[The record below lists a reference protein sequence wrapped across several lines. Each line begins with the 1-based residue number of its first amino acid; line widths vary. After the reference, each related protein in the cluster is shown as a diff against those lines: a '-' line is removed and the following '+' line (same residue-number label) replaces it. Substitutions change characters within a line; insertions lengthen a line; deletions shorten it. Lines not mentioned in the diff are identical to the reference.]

1 MIPTTLAS
9 TGNEEAQVVSLLV
22 ILAVAAAVTM
32 VLRRFRLSTIPGYVI
47 AGALVG
53 PHALALIGD
62 PESVKLISGVAILLL
77 MFTIGLHLD
86 IGSIRVGLR
95 QILLLGALTTLAS
108 TLVGWAAA
116 IIAGLSPPI
125 ALTIAMAF
133 SMSSTAVGLRLLQQ
147 RRQIHSMHGRIAFG
161 ILIVQDMLALV
172 VLGVLPLVAAWAG
185 VRPQTPTPDAVADA
199 AAPAPLRMLLHAA
212 TALGGIAL
220 LIALG
225 RRLLPRLLREAAKD
239 SSSETLLVL
248 SAAVA
253 LGAAALTRY
262 LGFSPELGAFLAG
275 FLLAATPFKYQL
287 SGQLAPMRDLFM
299 AVFFTTVGLQLDGR
313 ELLRNWEIIL
323 LGLPALLIAKG
334 LIIGVGSWLSGATPA
349 TSFMTGVG
357 LSQASEFS
365 LVVLAVA
372 GGAGGL
378 GIVDDTLMGQAVAL
392 VVLSLALAPTL
403 YELAERWQGRFAK
416 LPTAKWMKNSPLSG
430 EGTASGHAAPG
441 ARHIIIAGFG
451 VVGRNLA
458 EHFGAAGLPFTIV
471 ELNPTTVSRQRKLG
485 RSIIFGDVANPEVL
499 ETAGIH
505 CAEAVILTIPDD
517 EATLRAC
524 RSIRQMAPKVFIAA
538 RTANLSRAIVA
549 TDLGADHVTV
559 EEVATAQEMAR
570 QVMSR
575 LESRRAASE
584 AAATE
589 PAPPAAIAHEDAG
602 ESAA

>member
-1 MIPTTLAS
+1 M
-9 TGNEEAQVVSLLV
+9 
-22 ILAVAAAVTM
+22 
-32 VLRRFRLSTIPGYVI
+32 
-47 AGALVG
+47 
-53 PHALALIGD
+53 
-62 PESVKLISGVAILLL
+62 
-77 MFTIGLHLD
+77 
-86 IGSIRVGLR
+86 
-95 QILLLGALTTLAS
+95 
-108 TLVGWAAA
+108 
-116 IIAGLSPPI
+116 
-125 ALTIAMAF
+125 AM

-147 RRQIHSMHGRIAFG
+147 RRQMHSMHGRIAFG

-185 VRPQTPTPDAVADA
+185 VHPSTPAPDTSADA
-199 AAPAPLRMLLHAA
+199 GTPAPLRMLLHAA
-212 TALGGIAL
+212 TALAGIAV
-220 LIALG
+220 LIAVG
-225 RRLLPRLLREAAKD
+225 RRVLPRLLREAAKD

-253 LGAAALTRY
+253 LGAAALTRF

-287 SGQLAPMRDLFM
+287 SGQLAPMRDLFL

-313 ELLRNWEIIL
+313 ELVRNWEVIL
-323 LGLPALLIAKG
+323 LGLPALLVCKS
-334 LIIGVGSWLSGATPA
+334 LIIGVGSWLSGATPPTA
-349 TSFMTGVG
+349 FMTGVG
-357 LSQASEFS
+357 LSQASEFT

-372 GGAGGL
+372 GGAGGAGGL
-378 GIVDDTLMGQAVAL
+378 GIIDDTLMGQAVTL

-403 YELAERWQGRFAK
+403 YQLAERWQERFAK
-416 LPTAKWMKNSPLSG
+416 LPTAKWMRNSPLAGVKG
-430 EGTASGHAAPG
+430 ETSGHAG
-441 ARHIIIAGFG
+441 EVSRHIIIAGFG
-451 VVGRNLA
+451 VVGRNIA

-505 CAEAVILTIPDD
+505 CAEAVILTIPDE

-524 RSIRQMAPKVFIAA
+524 RSIRQIAPKVFIAA

-575 LESRRAASE
+575 LESRRAAGE
-584 AAATE
+584 AAAPEAAPVHEKQGE
-589 PAPPAAIAHEDAG
+589 PVE
-602 ESAA
+602 